1 MQRLGEGM
9 NSNSN
14 VTYTATKE
22 ITEVTTLDSG
32 EFTSTNRYKLEFMAI
47 KLIIQFVSVSFFV
60 LLIRCL
66 IFIRKTIGF

>member
-32 EFTSTNRYKLEFMAI
+32 EFTSTNRYKLELMAI

-66 IFIRKTIGF
+66 IFIRNTIGF

>member
-22 ITEVTTLDSG
+22 ITEVTILDSE
-32 EFTSTNRYKLEFMAI
+32 EFTSTNRYKLELMAI
-47 KLIIQFVSVSFFV
+47 KLIIQFVSVSIFV

>member
-22 ITEVTTLDSG
+22 ALDSG
-32 EFTSTNRYKLEFMAI
+32 EFTSTNRYKLELMAI

>member
-14 VTYTATKE
+14 VTYTVTKE

-32 EFTSTNRYKLEFMAI
+32 EFTSTNRYKLELMVI

>member
-32 EFTSTNRYKLEFMAI
+32 EFTSTNRYKLELMAI
-47 KLIIQFVSVSFFV
+47 KLIIQFISVSIFV

>member
-32 EFTSTNRYKLEFMAI
+32 EFTSTNRYKLELMAI
-47 KLIIQFVSVSFFV
+47 KLIIQFVSVSIFV

>member
-32 EFTSTNRYKLEFMAI
+32 EFTSTNRYKLELMAI

>member
-32 EFTSTNRYKLEFMAI
+32 EFTSTNRYKLELMAI
-47 KLIIQFVSVSFFV
+47 KLIIQFVSVSIFV

-66 IFIRKTIGF
+66 IFIRNTIGF

>member
-22 ITEVTTLDSG
+22 VTEVTTLDSG
-32 EFTSTNRYKLEFMAI
+32 EFTSTNRYKLELMAI